1 MRTNRRIQAVPDLS
15 REERTRA
22 EILDAAL
29 RLFQRLGIRKTTLED
44 IAGALG
50 KKKSFLYYYYA
61 GKDDIVTACVQR
73 EMNELLA
80 HTRAEIARQ
89 PTPQAK
95 VHAFFAAPLLQMLDR
110 IRVFGQAVDEMR
122 AGGSELGLLTNLRAT
137 FYDRETQLLQQILEE
152 GVQTKVFRPLKPSAM
167 ESLCGFAVAAM
178 SGIEMGFVWG
188 TVPEAAL
195 KHLDEVTG
203 ILVRG
208 LEA

>member
-1 MRTNRRIQAVPDLS
+1 MQTNGRKSSAPDLS
-15 REERTRA
+15 REERTRT

-29 RLFQRLGIRKTTLED
+29 KLFQRLGIRKTTLED

-73 EMNELLA
+73 EMDEILA
-80 HTRAEIARQ
+80 QTRAEIARQ

-110 IRVFGQAVDEMR
+110 VRVFGQAVDEMR
-122 AGGSELGLLTNLRAT
+122 TDGSELGLLHNMRAT
-137 FYDRETQLLQQILEE
+137 FFERETRLLQQIVKE
-152 GVQTKVFRPLKPSAM
+152 GIQAKVFRPLKPSAL

-188 TVPEAAL
+188 TVPEASL
-195 KHLDEVTG
+195 KHLDEATG
-203 ILVRG
+203 VLIRG